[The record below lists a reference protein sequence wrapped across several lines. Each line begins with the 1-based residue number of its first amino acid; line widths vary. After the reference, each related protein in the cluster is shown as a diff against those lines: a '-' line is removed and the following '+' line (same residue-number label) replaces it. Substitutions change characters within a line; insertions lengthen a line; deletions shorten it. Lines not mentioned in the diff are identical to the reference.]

1 MNNKSKAKYWVW
13 LTMIFGVANRRIW
26 EAMRFFQHADEAYEA
41 LSSGMLGDRLDANEL
56 KNLKSIDIEKASQH
70 IDMCEK
76 AGISVT
82 CYDDEEYPDQLR
94 HILNPPAVLY
104 YKGNIR
110 CLKGARTVTSVGAR
124 RASDYAL
131 KATDKFCRELSKSGF
146 VIVSGFAVGID
157 ITSHMSAVSQ
167 QRPTVCVL
175 GSGVD
180 VDYPR
185 ENFRYREQIL
195 STGGAFV
202 SEFPPGTPPHSQN
215 FPKRNRILSAL
226 GKVTV
231 VFEASATSGSLLTA
245 RNSADQGREVFCL
258 PPADIFAKN
267 WEGNVSLLRDGALP
281 LLSVNDVLDCFRI
294 GGAIDK
300 EIRNS
305 LKLEKAVISDFGV
318 RELSYRK
325 VKEKTEKVKTEP
337 EKKSKAKKKESSAEI
352 QAFKAEPVDKKEPEL
367 DGLSEIQKKI
377 AELLKGGALHADI
390 ISQTL
395 ELDSAILMT
404 ELTELEIEGVIT
416 ALPGKMYELI

>member
-1 MNNKSKAKYWVW
+1 MNNKSKVKYWVW
-13 LTMIFGVANRRIW
+13 LTMIFGISSRRIW
-26 EAMRFFQHADEAYEA
+26 EAMRFFQYADEAYEA
-41 LSSGMLGDRLDANEL
+41 LSSGMLNDRLDANEL
-56 KNLKSIDIEKASQH
+56 KNLRSIDIEKASAH
-70 IDMCEK
+70 IEMCEK

-82 CYDDEEYPDQLR
+82 SYDDEEYPSQLR

-104 YKGNIR
+104 YKGNIN
-110 CLKGARTVTSVGAR
+110 CLRGARTVTSVGAR

-131 KATDKFCRELSKSGF
+131 RVTDKFCRELSKNGF
-146 VIVSGFAVGID
+146 IIVSGFARGVD
-157 ITSHMSAVSQ
+157 ITSHMAAASQ
-167 QRPTVCVL
+167 QRTTVCVL

-185 ENFRYREQIL
+185 ENFRFREQIL
-195 STGGAFV
+195 STGGVFI
-202 SEFPPGTPPHSQN
+202 SEFPPGTPPHSPN

-226 GKVTV
+226 GKVTL
-231 VFEASATSGSLLTA
+231 VFEASMVSGSLLTA
-245 RNSADQGREVFCL
+245 KNAADQGREVFCL
-258 PPADIFAKN
+258 PPADIFDKN
-267 WEGNVSLLRDGALP
+267 WEGNISLLREGALP
-281 LLSVNDVLDCFRI
+281 LLSVNDVLDCFKI

-305 LKLEKAVISDFGV
+305 LKPEKAVISDFGV

-337 EKKSKAKKKESSAEI
+337 EKKGKAKKKESSAEPQEI
-352 QAFKAEPVDKKEPEL
+352 KAEPVAQREPEL
-367 DGLSEIQKKI
+367 EGLSELQKKI

-395 ELDSAILMT
+395 ELDSAQLMT
-404 ELTELEIEGVIT
+404 ELTELEIEGIIT